1 MIKRIIQ
8 NIAQRKNPKF
18 KLDSNISNGILFHF
32 AWDRFCALI
41 RGLRALLFG
50 NSLSM
55 LMLGARVSIKGWKY
69 FSFGKGVQIAND
81 VMINAYGKE
90 GLTIGSY
97 CWIGSYSCL
106 KVSFSFHEA
115 GNYIRIGNNVGIG
128 EYAHLGGA
136 GGLQIGDDCI
146 IGPYFS
152 CHPEN
157 HQFLDQKE
165 LIRLQGV
172 IRKGIKIGKNCWIG
186 AKVTILDGVSIGD
199 NCIIAAGAVINRD
212 MPSNAVIGG
221 LPARVIRTRSEN
233 DAINS
238 TDSIRV
244 A

>member
-1 MIKRIIQ
+1 MLKRIIQ

-18 KLDSNISNGILFHF
+18 KLDESVSNAILFQF
-32 AWDRFCALI
+32 ALDRSFALI
-41 RGLRALLFG
+41 RGMRALFFG

-90 GLTIGSY
+90 GLTMGNY
-97 CWIGSYSCL
+97 CWIGSHSCL

-115 GNYIRIGNNVGIG
+115 GAYIRIGNNVGIG
-128 EYAHLGGA
+128 EFAHLGGA
-136 GGLQIGDDCI
+136 GGLEIGDDCI

-157 HQFLDQKE
+157 HQFFDQKE

-172 IRKGIKIGKNCWIG
+172 VRKGITIGKNCWIG

-199 NCIIAAGAVINRD
+199 NCIIAAGAVVNRD

-221 LPARVIRTRSEN
+221 LPAKVIRTRSGN
-233 DAINS
+233 DNVFNVD
-238 TDSIRV
+238 TIRV

>member
-1 MIKRIIQ
+1 MIKAVIQ

-18 KLDSNISNGILFHF
+18 KLDKNANNSVLLHF

-41 RGLRALLFG
+41 RGSRAILFR
-50 NSLSM
+50 NSFSI
-55 LMLGARVSIKGWKY
+55 LMLGPRVSVKGWKY

-81 VMINAYGKE
+81 VMINAYGVE
-90 GLTIGSY
+90 GLTLGNY
-97 CWIGSYSCL
+97 CWIGSHSCL
-106 KVSFSFHEA
+106 KVSFSFHNA
-115 GNYIRIGNNVGIG
+115 GAYIRIGNNVGIG

-157 HQFLDQKE
+157 HQFFEQKE

-172 IRKGIKIGKNCWIG
+172 ERKGITIGKNCWIG
-186 AKVTILDGVSIGD
+186 AKVTILDGVTIGD
-199 NCIIAAGAVINRD
+199 NCIIAAGAVVNRD

-221 LPARVIRTRSEN
+221 LPAKVIRTRSEN
-233 DAINS
+233 DHANS
-238 TDSIRV
+238 IDSIRV